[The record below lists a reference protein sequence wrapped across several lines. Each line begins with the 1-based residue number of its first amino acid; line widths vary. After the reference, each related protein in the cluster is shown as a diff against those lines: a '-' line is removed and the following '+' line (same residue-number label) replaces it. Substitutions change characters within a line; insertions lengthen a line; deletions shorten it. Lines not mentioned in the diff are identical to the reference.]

1 MILCTG
7 FTHNLDTFS
16 DELKAQYELPSEG
29 DTSPTQEK
37 LDAWAAQ
44 KVDNLLPVLKN
55 PPNGFGKTSRK
66 RPCRLYR
73 QLISPHMAA
82 RGDRSIYFPGLI
94 HSVYTPLVSELQA
107 LWGVAYMLDRLD
119 LPDLESMLEQTAVW
133 NAWTSKRYLE
143 QGRKHAYSIYDYIAV
158 RYFSSLLCCVHSLIE
173 AIGQYIDTLARDLGI
188 KTNRKS
194 NPISEMFATYR
205 PRDYR
210 GLIDEFLKAEALR
223 IKLKPDKNILDGATG
238 KR

>member
-16 DELKAQYELPSEG
+16 DELKAQYDLPYEE
-29 DTSPTQEK
+29 DISPTREK
-37 LDAWAAQ
+37 LDAWAGQ
-44 KVDNLLPVLKN
+44 KVDKLLPLLKA
-55 PPNGFGKTSRK
+55 PPPRIGGTSRK

-82 RGDRSIYFPGLI
+82 TGDRSIYFPGLI

-107 LWGVAYMLDRLD
+107 LWGVAFILDRLD
-119 LPDLESMLEQTAVW
+119 LPDLESMLERTAIW

-158 RYFSSLLCCVHSLIE
+158 RYLFLLLTFVIMC
-173 AIGQYIDTLARDLGI
+173 ALAYR
-188 KTNRKS
+188 S
-194 NPISEMFATYR
+194 NSTVYR
-205 PRDYR
+205 HACTGSWNQDESKKQSHLRNVCNIPTK
-210 GLIDEFLKAEALR
+210 GLS
-223 IKLKPDKNILDGATG
+223 GADRRVPQG
-238 KR
+238 